1 MLFKVE
7 MDVVVPKD
15 IDPNVFEVTKEKEK
29 KYAEE
34 LQKSGKWRHLW
45 RIVGQYK
52 NISIFDVENSEEL
65 HNILMGLPLY
75 PYMDVR
81 VEALCRHPSSIRDDD
96 S

>member
-81 VEALCRHPSSIRDDD
+81 VEALCCHPSSIRDDD

>member
-15 IDPNVFEVTKEKEK
+15 IDPNVFEVTNEKEK

-52 NISIFDVENSEEL
+52 NISIFDVESSEEL

>member
-52 NISIFDVENSEEL
+52 NISIFDVESSEEL

>member
-7 MDVVVPKD
+7 MDVNVPQD
-15 IDPNVFEVTKEKEK
+15 VDSDVFEAIKAKEKA
-29 KYAEE
+29 YAED
-34 LQKSGKWRHLW
+34 LQERGKWRHLW

-52 NISIFDVENSEEL
+52 NISIFDVDSSEEL

>member
-52 NISIFDVENSEEL
+52 NISIFDVDSSEEL

>member
-7 MDVVVPKD
+7 MDVNVPQD
-15 IDPNVFEVTKEKEK
+15 INPDVFEATKAKEKE
-29 KYAEE
+29 YAEG

-52 NISIFDVENSEEL
+52 NISIFDVESSEEL

-75 PYMDVR
+75 PYMNVR
-81 VEALCRHPSSIRDDD
+81 VEALCRHPSSVRDDD

>member
-7 MDVVVPKD
+7 MDVNVPQD
-15 IDPNVFEVTKEKEK
+15 IDPDVFEATKAKEK

-34 LQKSGKWRHLW
+34 LQQSGKWRHLW

-52 NISIFDVENSEEL
+52 NISIFDVDSSEEL

>member
-7 MDVVVPKD
+7 MDVIVPT
-15 IDPNVFEVTKEKEK
+15 NVDQDTFETIKAKEK
-29 KYAEE
+29 KYAQD
-34 LQKSGKWRHLW
+34 LQESGKWRHLW

-52 NISIFDVENSEEL
+52 NISIFDVKNSEEL

-75 PYMDVR
+75 PYMDIR
-81 VEALCRHPSSIRDDD
+81 IEALCRHPSSIRSDD

>member
-96 S
+96 T

>member
-15 IDPNVFEVTKEKEK
+15 IDPKVFEATKEKEK

-52 NISIFDVENSEEL
+52 NISIFDVESSEEL